1 MSRNTLDNWSK
12 VSNFDDRS
20 LFETYKNRIHF
31 ILNTKFYVVRANDI
45 ELV

>member
-31 ILNTKFYVVRANDI
+31 ILNTKFRETDNDI